1 MKSLFFILCTL
12 CFLSLNAQQEIKLNQ
27 IKDHIGDSVKVQ
39 GVILGVR
46 YLDGAKNTPTF
57 INVGGNYPNQLLTV
71 VIWGDV
77 RQKLLVTPSSKDNG
91 NRIIVSG
98 KVELYN
104 DNPQII
110 IRNTNQFE
118 IVQDAQRDVDM
129 P

>member
-12 CFLSLNAQQEIKLNQ
+12 CFLSLHAQQEIKLDQ
-27 IKDHIGDSVKVQ
+27 IKDHIGDSVKLQ
-39 GVILGVR
+39 GVISGVR
-46 YLDGAKNTPTF
+46 YLNGAKNTPTF